1 MIRHGYFL
9 TQDTYSATTNRD
21 TWLSENDQRKRYK
34 NYCLQ
39 KEFRCIMLLNKPLSY
54 FFSTSSII
62 SAPLCWR
69 PIMISLLVRPSIC
82 PYVFMSFCT
91 SVNPRSLVRNIS
103 PFSIALYGPYFTQ
116 RVPLSKEGVVTTN
129 QFSRSNVKVLEKYI

>member
-1 MIRHGYFL
+1 
-9 TQDTYSATTNRD
+9 
-21 TWLSENDQRKRYK
+21 
-34 NYCLQ
+34 
-39 KEFRCIMLLNKPLSY
+39 MLLNKPLSY

-69 PIMISLLVRPSIC
+69 PIVISLLVRPSIC
-82 PYVFMSFCT
+82 PSVFISFCT

-116 RVPLSKEGVVTTN
+116 RVPLSKEGAVTTN
-129 QFSRSNVKVLEKYI
+129 QFSRSNVKVLEKYIESLSPCHILSLLDLIWLKLHSWSGEGKVCWSRVMVISDN